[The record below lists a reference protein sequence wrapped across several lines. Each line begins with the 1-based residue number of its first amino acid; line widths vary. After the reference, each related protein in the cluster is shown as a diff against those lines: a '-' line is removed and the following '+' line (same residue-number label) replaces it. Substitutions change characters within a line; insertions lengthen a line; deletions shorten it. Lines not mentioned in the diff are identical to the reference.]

1 MGSSQVLWR
10 KQFSLKADTCMCM
23 FCLVQL
29 GLSDGLDQRV
39 LHMRKCAEMQR
50 ARCRQG
56 KANRSVLKD

>member
-1 MGSSQVLWR
+1 
-10 KQFSLKADTCMCM
+10 MCM

-50 ARCRQG
+50 ARSRQG